1 MRVVCGW
8 RLDVVGRFAMSAWF
22 EYGGEVEA
30 LGAAERAMQADS
42 EEADRLVGRLVSVYR
57 CDFVL
62 AEGIAFG
69 RWALLPWDW
78 QRGLE
83 VPVTSKPGKPPRDM
97 RGPVAVSLATLR
109 WIAEGV

>member
-1 MRVVCGW
+1 
-8 RLDVVGRFAMSAWF
+8 
-22 EYGGEVEA
+22 
-30 LGAAERAMQADS
+30 
-42 EEADRLVGRLVSVYR
+42 
-57 CDFVL
+57 VL